1 MSETDFYKYYSG
13 FEQLEGDFLVYFM
26 QESIR
31 LISSEES
38 YSQYSPKDRML
49 SFYFTF
55 FEQLT
60 LNRSLV
66 LYLLDGKKSA
76 LPNLKKLW
84 PLRKVYQHFMS
95 GLGITEPLMEI
106 NNENS
111 EKIEKFRNKG
121 IEEVFWGHLLATL
134 KFWMEDTSSS
144 FEKTDIFI
152 EKSLDTSFALL
163 EVQPLK
169 KILDLGKFLFK
180 EKFKT
185 N

>member
-1 MSETDFYKYYSG
+1 
-13 FEQLEGDFLVYFM
+13 
-26 QESIR
+26 
-31 LISSEES
+31 
-38 YSQYSPKDRML
+38 P
-49 SFYFTF
+49 
-55 FEQLT
+55 
-60 LNRSLV
+60 
-66 LYLLDGKKSA
+66 
-76 LPNLKKLW
+76 LKKE
-84 PLRKVYQHFMS
+84 YQHYIS
-95 GLGITEPLMEI
+95 GLGIAEPLMEI

-121 IEEVFWGHLLATL
+121 IEEIFWGHFLATL

-152 EKSLDTSFALL
+152 EKSVDTSFALL